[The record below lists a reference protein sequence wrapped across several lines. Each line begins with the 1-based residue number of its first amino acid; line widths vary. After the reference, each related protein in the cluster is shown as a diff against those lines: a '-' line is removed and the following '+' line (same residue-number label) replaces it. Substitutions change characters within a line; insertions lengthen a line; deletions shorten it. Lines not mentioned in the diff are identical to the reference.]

1 MAKSFNVSDFRG
13 NFVGDGA
20 RPTLFGVN
28 ITSPVG
34 ALDGNALQF
43 ICSASHLP
51 ASSVSA
57 KTISYYGHDVHLA
70 GNRTFDDWSITVY
83 NDENF
88 KIRNSFEIWLDAID
102 RHSGAGRGQGLG
114 VGPSEYVVDAS
125 VHQFGKNGDILKE
138 YVFYNLW
145 PSSIGQ
151 ITVDWNSKDDIE
163 TFEVTMK
170 FDWFHAVDASAN
182 IITS

>member
-1 MAKSFNVSDFRG
+1 M
-13 NFVGDGA
+13 
-20 RPTLFGVN
+20 
-28 ITSPVG
+28 
-34 ALDGNALQF
+34 
-43 ICSASHLP
+43 
-51 ASSVSA
+51 
-57 KTISYYGHDVHLA
+57 
-70 GNRTFDDWSITVY
+70 
-83 NDENF
+83 
-88 KIRNSFEIWLDAID
+88 
-102 RHSGAGRGQGLG
+102 G

-125 VHQFGKNGDILKE
+125 VQQFGKNGDILKE